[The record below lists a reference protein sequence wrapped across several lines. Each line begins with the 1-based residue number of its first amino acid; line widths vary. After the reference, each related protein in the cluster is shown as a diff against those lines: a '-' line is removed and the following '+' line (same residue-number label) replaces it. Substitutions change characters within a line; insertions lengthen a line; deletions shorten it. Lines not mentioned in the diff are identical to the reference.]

1 MNIFSKLFTALKG
14 GASEMGEAVVD
25 DNAIRILEQELRE
38 SKASLDLA
46 KESEI
51 TLLASQKQAEAKI
64 AKLSSQIEEYENN
77 AFVALKQNNEAL
89 ALEIAHHIA
98 TLEAEQKNNKD
109 QAEHF
114 AKSAHTLRSQI
125 QKAETDISDFY
136 RQLEQV
142 KATDS
147 VHKAQENMHANIL
160 TGKPSVASAKESLE
174 RIRNKQEHF
183 EARLEASQE
192 LESRSTLDEKLKN
205 AGITLNVTSAQNILD
220 KIKTRAE

>member
-51 TLLASQKQAEAKI
+51 MLLASQKQTEAKI

-147 VHKAQENMHANIL
+147 VQKAQENMHANIL

-192 LESRSTLDEKLKN
+192 LESRSTLDEKLKD
-205 AGITLNVTSAQNILD
+205 AGITPNVASAQNILD

>member
-1 MNIFSKLFTALKG
+1 MMNIFSKLFTALKG

-51 TLLASQKQAEAKI
+51 MLLASQKQTEAKI

-98 TLEAEQKNNKD
+98 TLEAEQKTTKTKQNISLK
-109 QAEHF
+109 
-114 AKSAHTLRSQI
+114 AHTHCDLRSKKRKPTFQTFI
-125 QKAETDISDFY
+125 
-136 RQLEQV
+136 
-142 KATDS
+142 
-147 VHKAQENMHANIL
+147 AN
-160 TGKPSVASAKESLE
+160 
-174 RIRNKQEHF
+174 
-183 EARLEASQE
+183 
-192 LESRSTLDEKLKN
+192 
-205 AGITLNVTSAQNILD
+205 
-220 KIKTRAE
+220 